1 MYGLYSRA
9 ASNQER
15 PMMARVRYL
24 KWSHCFSS
32 WKAKAISNVNFVMM
46 ISILYL
52 KVHALDGLLNG
63 RNHLS
68 MKGKKDILMNAHTEK
83 VHEGKKEFFDLNERK
98 VWICRHILICW
109 RKRDRNHF
117 KCFKISWWHCIFI
130 DFQRIFFKSLA
141 FYSNLRFDPES
152 NFDQCVVWL
161 FSWLHWSHGLWTH
174 DGWSPNSLRPK
185 FKFESQSQINIWDLD
200 RKA

>member
-1 MYGLYSRA
+1 
-9 ASNQER
+9 
-15 PMMARVRYL
+15 
-24 KWSHCFSS
+24 
-32 WKAKAISNVNFVMM
+32 M

-52 KVHALDGLLNG
+52 KVHAWTGFWMEETIWAWRAKRTFWWMHTLKKF
-63 RNHLS
+63 
-68 MKGKKDILMNAHTEK
+68 MKE
-83 VHEGKKEFFDLNERK
+83 KKEFFDLNERK

-117 KCFKISWWHCIFI
+117 KCFIISWWHCIFI

>member
-1 MYGLYSRA
+1 MVPLFQFMESK
-9 ASNQER
+9 SNF
-15 PMMARVRYL
+15 
-24 KWSHCFSS
+24 KCKFCHDDF
-32 WKAKAISNVNFVMM
+32 NFVFESTCM
-46 ISILYL
+46 
-52 KVHALDGLLNG
+52 DGLLNG